1 LDVVSFRLEELGL
14 THIKNRGV
22 ILRNIANG
30 QDITPLRVLAEA
42 IEPYK
47 IYKRNNGGLMYKSYS
62 PFTLMADAASS
73 DAKGARIFNT
83 IVTRYTAKPEKT
95 DLAEL
100 RYMLTVW
107 QDNHEDFKV
116 IAKNSPVLKQLEGLS
131 ASLSKVATV
140 GLDAITSSSLSK
152 NTYLEKS
159 NYLKSVKDSSVAK
172 SYSDKTFE
180 DGRCE
185 IMIID
190 GVQSL
195 LDMTNRDAAT
205 DRIAAEKA
213 AAEKNK
219 AQASA
224 H

>member
-1 LDVVSFRLEELGL
+1 
-14 THIKNRGV
+14 
-22 ILRNIANG
+22 
-30 QDITPLRVLAEA
+30 
-42 IEPYK
+42 
-47 IYKRNNGGLMYKSYS
+47 
-62 PFTLMADAASS
+62 
-73 DAKGARIFNT
+73 
-83 IVTRYTAKPEKT
+83 
-95 DLAEL
+95 
-100 RYMLTVW
+100 MLTVW

-219 AQASA
+219 AQASS